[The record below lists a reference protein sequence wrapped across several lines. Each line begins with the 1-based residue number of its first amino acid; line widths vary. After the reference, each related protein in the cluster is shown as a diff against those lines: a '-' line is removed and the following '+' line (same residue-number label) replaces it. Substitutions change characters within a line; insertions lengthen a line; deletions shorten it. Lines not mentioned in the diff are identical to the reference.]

1 MNPTPE
7 RTEGGM
13 PRLLRSTHVTP
24 WADRHAI
31 YPADAARSAFEDAA
45 TSEYAKEYWAAKLNQ
60 ALAQNDALRGA
71 LKDAITRINRACE
84 LMGTIRAETRPVAGH
99 EDPGAIEDCWREAF
113 DELVQAED
121 ELNKLTTTSPAKA

>member
-71 LKDAITRINRACE
+71 LEEISEQKRLAEMEDDERHDADFETAYDECVRVARHVLSRA
-84 LMGTIRAETRPVAGH
+84 L
-99 EDPGAIEDCWREAF
+99 
-113 DELVQAED
+113 
-121 ELNKLTTTSPAKA
+121 LTTTPPAKA